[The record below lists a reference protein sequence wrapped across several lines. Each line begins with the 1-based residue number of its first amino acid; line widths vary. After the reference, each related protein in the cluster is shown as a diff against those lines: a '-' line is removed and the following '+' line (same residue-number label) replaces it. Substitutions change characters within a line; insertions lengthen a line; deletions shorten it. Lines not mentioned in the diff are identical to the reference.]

1 MFGKGVFFLIYKKKI
16 VHLSLSFFFR
26 SYTTMKFSISIF
38 IFLLSLFSFSSC
50 NKETCCDTP
59 IENNPFVAPSA
70 QDFNS
75 LQDSALSNLIQR
87 VNFIADEGITF
98 TSGNGAQL
106 QIFPGC
112 LTTTDGQLI
121 LDEVTLEFIEL
132 YEKSN
137 MLAPNKPTMGRMPNG
152 DKALL
157 ITGGA
162 FYINITHNGERVV
175 PACGFQMLVPVA
187 LTGAANPNM
196 SLWSGVIDASG
207 NLTWEPNPNGEV
219 FVQNNA
225 YFAFFQNFG
234 WTNIDRFFDD
244 PRPKTTIQV
253 LVSEGYT
260 AENSAVYM
268 AFSGED
274 NGLAHLD
281 TFNQNTN
288 MFSEHYGQ
296 LPIGLEAHLIF
307 VTATATSWR
316 YAIKTVIIS
325 ENQIFT
331 IAHSETQTATLTEIQ
346 ALIAALP

>member
-1 MFGKGVFFLIYKKKI
+1 MKKYKVLRITSLLI
-16 VHLSLSFFFR
+16 SL
-26 SYTTMKFSISIF
+26 
-38 IFLLSLFSFSSC
+38 LLLSC

-59 IENNPFVAPSA
+59 IENNPFVAPTA
-70 QDFNS
+70 QEFS
-75 LQDSALSNLIQR
+75 TIQDAALSNLIER

-98 TSGNGAQL
+98 ISENGAQL

-121 LDEVTLEFIEL
+121 LDEVTLEFIEI
-132 YEKSN
+132 YDKSN
-137 MLAPNKPTMGRMPNG
+137 MLAPNKPTMGRMPTN

-162 FYINITHNGERVV
+162 FYINITHNGEDVV
-175 PACGFQMLVPVA
+175 PVCGFQMLVPAA
-187 LTGAANPNM
+187 LTGGADPNM
-196 SLWSGVIDASG
+196 TLWSGVIDDSG

-219 FVQNNA
+219 FVQNNV
-225 YFAFFQNFG
+225 YSAFFQNLG
-234 WTNIDRFFDD
+234 WTNIDRFYDD

-268 AFSGED
+268 AFVGED
-274 NGLAHLD
+274 NGLANLD
-281 TFNQNTN
+281 TFNHNTN

-296 LPIGLEAHLIF
+296 LPIGLEVHLIF
-307 VTATATSWR
+307 VTADTDSWR
-316 YAIKTVIIS
+316 YAIQSITVN
-325 ENQIFT
+325 ENQIYT
-331 IAHSETQTATLTEIQ
+331 IAHSETQTATLAEIQ